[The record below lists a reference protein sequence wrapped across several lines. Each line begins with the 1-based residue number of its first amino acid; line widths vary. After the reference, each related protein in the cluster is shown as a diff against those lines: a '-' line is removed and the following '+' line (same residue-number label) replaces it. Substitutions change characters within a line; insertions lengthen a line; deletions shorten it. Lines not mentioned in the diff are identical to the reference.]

1 MFDDESLYVQ
11 KAVKKVLVDITGK
24 NNQESE

>member
-11 KAVKKVLVDITGK
+11 KAVKKVLVDISSK